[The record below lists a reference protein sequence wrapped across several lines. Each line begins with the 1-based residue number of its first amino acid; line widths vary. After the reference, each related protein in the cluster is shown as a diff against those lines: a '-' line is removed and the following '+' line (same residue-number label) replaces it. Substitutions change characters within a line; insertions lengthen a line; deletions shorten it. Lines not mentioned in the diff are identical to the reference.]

1 MFNFYISNNK
11 CGTIGTD
18 MARGSTSPQ
27 GFKNVIIIQNDPDYQ
42 DVWDSARKL
51 SCDWVTRLEKY
62 VTFAPFGVDML
73 GVKELRFPGD
83 AVDCWMDIQ
92 RGHGPFAPSVGGVV
106 PIGEKLT
113 VVIYVRDTDSS
124 FDVHVKDCYAYDT
137 ADYRNPEARAIKLT
151 DEKGCAVKEKLVQ
164 GFYRTRDVRTSGATI
179 IAYGIINAFKFPERM
194 DVFLACNVEVCK
206 GSCPENSC
214 QPEVAVAGEGEP
226 GGMIGGSSGG
236 SSGGDMSSTT
246 TAAPG
251 GDEGD
256 GGDGDDDKEQ
266 EKDKDKEDE
275 GATTSS
281 SSTTEAPEEGGDD
294 EEKETSGGGTATE
307 ETESSEDTTSE
318 KPKTEE
324 KDEEGEDKEEM
335 TSTKDED
342 KEEDKEE
349 EKKDEDK
356 EEEKKDEDKE
366 EGEKKDDEDKEEE
379 KKDDEG
385 DKEEEK
391 KDEEEKPEEKK
402 EDGEEKKEEGKKE
415 DKDEEDEEEERRKKA
430 ARIRLNKSRCLVCCC
445 VI

>member
-226 GGMIGGSSGG
+226 GGMIGGGGGG
-236 SSGGDMSSTT
+236 SSGAGSGDMSSTT

-251 GDEGD
+251 GDGGDEGD
-256 GGDGDDDKEQ
+256 GGDDDKEQ

-356 EEEKKDEDKE
+356 EEEKKD
-366 EGEKKDDEDKEEE
+366 DEDKEEE
-379 KKDDEG
+379 KKDDE

-402 EDGEEKKEEGKKE
+402 EDGEEKKEEKKE

-430 ARIRLNKSRCLVCCC
+430 ARIRLNKSRCPLFICFHYFY
-445 VI
+445 